1 MPLTGKRKHRRRGN
15 VMESRAILRHTRVSP
30 RKARLIADEVRGK
43 SVSDALTMLKL
54 MQNKRSG
61 IVAKV
66 INSAVANSLQSGM
79 VDVDNLFVKAI
90 QIDEGVTLKRFMPR
104 AQGRATRIL
113 KRTSHIS
120 VVLDEL

>member
-1 MPLTGKRKHRRRGN
+1 
-15 VMESRAILRHTRVSP
+15 MEAKAILRHTRVSP
-30 RKARLIADEVRGK
+30 RKTRLVADQVRNKPIAD
-43 SVSDALTMLKL
+43 ALRTLNL
-54 MQNKRSG
+54 LGTKRAR

-66 INSAVANSLQSGM
+66 LNSAVANAMSTGLM
-79 VDVDNLFVKAI
+79 DVDNLYVKSI
-90 QIDEGVTLKRFMPR
+90 MVDEGVMLKRFMPR